1 MLSSF
6 SKNVGMSTC
15 IYNPEKEA
23 GHIHVKYVLPHVDY
37 YASPFFPKSQVEVK
51 Q

>member
-1 MLSSF
+1 
-6 SKNVGMSTC
+6 MSTY

-23 GHIHVKYVLPHVDY
+23 GHIDVYKICVLAHADY
-37 YASPFFPKSQVEVK
+37 YASPFFPKSQVKVK